1 MNKNRSV
8 QAYLPS
14 HIVAWIDGEARRA
27 KVTRS
32 HWVATF
38 LTDLFQGQE
47 VREEARAKTFQIR
60 RQLAFA
66 MCALDGLLEA
76 YSDPTLRQRV
86 NEAFRNRVE
95 REHLGSHK

>member
-8 QAYLPS
+8 QAYLLS
-14 HIVAWIDGEARRA
+14 HIVAWIDGEAKRA

-47 VREEARAKTFQIR
+47 LREEARAPTLQIH

-66 MCALDGLLEA
+66 MCALDGLFDA
-76 YSDPTLRQRV
+76 HPDPKLGLRV
-86 NEAFRNRVE
+86 IVAFQIGVE
-95 REHLGSHK
+95 REQLGDSK

>member
-47 VREEARAKTFQIR
+47 VRENSLRIR

-66 MCALDGLLEA
+66 MCAPDGLLDA
-76 YSDPTLRQRV
+76 HPDPKLRQRV
-86 NEAFRNRVE
+86 VEAFQNRVE
-95 REHLGSHK
+95 REQLGSPK

>member
-14 HIVAWIDGEARRA
+14 HIVAWIAGGARRA
-27 KVTRS
+27 KDTRS

-47 VREEARAKTFQIR
+47 VRKDARPQTLQIR

-66 MCALDGLLEA
+66 MCALDRLIDA
-76 YSDPTLRQRV
+76 HPDPKLRQRV
-86 NEAFRNRVE
+86 IDAFRIRVE
-95 REHLGSHK
+95 REQLGSSK

>member
-1 MNKNRSV
+1 MNKNRSA

-14 HIVAWIDGEARRA
+14 HIFAWIDREARRA

-47 VREEARAKTFQIR
+47 VREEARAQTLQIR
-60 RQLAFA
+60 RQIAFA
-66 MCALDGLLEA
+66 MCALNGLIAAHPDLA
-76 YSDPTLRQRV
+76 LHKRV
-86 NEAFRNRVE
+86 IEVFKNRVE
-95 REHLGSHK
+95 REHLGSSK

>member
-1 MNKNRSV
+1 MNKNKSV

-27 KVTRS
+27 KVTCN

-47 VREEARAKTFQIR
+47 VREEARAQTLHIR
-60 RQLAFA
+60 RQQAFA
-66 MCALDGLLEA
+66 MRSLDGLLEA
-76 YSDPTLRQRV
+76 HSDPTLRKRA

-95 REHLGSHK
+95 REHLGINK